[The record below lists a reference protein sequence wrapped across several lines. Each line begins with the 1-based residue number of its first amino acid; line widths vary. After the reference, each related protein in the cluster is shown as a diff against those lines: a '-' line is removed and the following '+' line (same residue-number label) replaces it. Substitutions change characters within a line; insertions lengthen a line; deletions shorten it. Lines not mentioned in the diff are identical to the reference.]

1 MKITRILMIIF
12 LIFILF
18 YSIYA
23 NSYISSIKP
32 YFKENF
38 KNYNNSLTF
47 ENTEKWGKD
56 ELEILNTLL
65 PEHQVIMENIKIK
78 PPPINNSN
86 QTKVEINDILEKQ
99 KIVTQEQ
106 ILEMKKEL
114 YIYSIIQRFNVNEH
128 EYHVIQN
135 IINDDLNPIIIELK
149 SKYNRVRPYIL
160 DKRIKPLITKPEH
173 PSYPSGHATQCYFIA
188 YLMSNKYPHNTKKYF
203 YEADKIAI
211 NREYAGFHYESDTQF
226 GKYIASVVS
235 NYFINH
241 GNPLI
246 TH

>member
-1 MKITRILMIIF
+1 MKTSRILMIIF

-23 NSYISSIKP
+23 NSYISTIKP

-47 ENTEKWGKD
+47 ENTEKWGKH
-56 ELEILNTLL
+56 ESEILNTLL
-65 PEHQVIMENIKIK
+65 PEHQVIMENIKFQ

-86 QTKVEINDILEKQ
+86 KTKVEINDILEKQ

-135 IINDDLNPIIIELK
+135 IINDDLNPIIIEVK

-160 DKRIKPLITKPEH
+160 DKRIKPLITRPEH
-173 PSYPSGHATQCYFIA
+173 PSYPSGHATQSYFIA

-226 GKYIASVVS
+226 GKHIAYVVS